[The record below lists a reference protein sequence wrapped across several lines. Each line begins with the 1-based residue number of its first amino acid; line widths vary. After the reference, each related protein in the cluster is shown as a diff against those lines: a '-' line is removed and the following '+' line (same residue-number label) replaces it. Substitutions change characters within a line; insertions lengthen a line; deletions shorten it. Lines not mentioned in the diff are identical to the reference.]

1 MAFRGISMSSRP
13 RAPVVAGLPDSPAEE
28 AQVRT
33 VVVIIPAYNEGLV
46 IGSVVLQARQ
56 YADCVIVVDDGSSD
70 RTAEIARLA
79 GADVIRFEKNAGKA
93 KAMMAGFS
101 RARARGYD
109 IAVMLDGDGQH
120 DPAEIP
126 AVVAPVLAGDADLVI
141 GSRFL
146 DIKADI
152 PAYRVAGQK
161 VLNGFTNFSAD
172 GEFVTTDSQS
182 GFRALSRRALEN
194 LTFSSEGYS
203 IESDMIAHF
212 APLDLV
218 MTEVPISVTYDV
230 PNKHKLNPVS
240 HGFGVLARIVGVIGY
255 RRPLLSFGIPGVLVT
270 LFGIGAE
277 IYTFSEFYRSGQF
290 HYIVFTGGFAAL
302 ILGLLLVTSGLILN
316 SLVMITRGAMAGG
329 NSGLNS

>member
-1 MAFRGISMSSRP
+1 VGTL
-13 RAPVVAGLPDSPAEE
+13 VA
-28 AQVRT
+28 V
-33 VVVIIPAYNEGLV
+33 IPAYNEGLV
-46 IGSVVLQARQ
+46 IGSVVLQAQQ

-70 RTAEIARLA
+70 RTAAIARLA

-93 KAMMAGFS
+93 RAMTAGFS
-101 RARARGYD
+101 RARALGYEA
-109 IAVMLDGDGQH
+109 AVMLDGDGQH

-126 AVVAPVLAGDADLVI
+126 AVVAPVLAGEADLVI

-194 LTFSSEGYS
+194 LTFSSEGYC

-212 APLDLV
+212 APLGLV
-218 MTEVPISVTYDV
+218 MAEVPISVTYDV

-240 HGFGVLARIVGVIGY
+240 HGFGVLARIVGLIGY
-255 RRPLLSFGIPGVLVT
+255 QRPLLSFGIPGL
-270 LFGIGAE
+270 LFTGLGLGAE
-277 IYTFSEFYRSGQF
+277 IYTFSQHYSVGQF
-290 HYIVFTGGFAAL
+290 HYILFTGGFAAL
-302 ILGLLLVTSGLILN
+302 ILGLLLVAVGVILY
-316 SLVMITRGAMAGG
+316 SLVQIIEQLPHRRGG
-329 NSGLNS
+329 